1 MHNANSIRNSKPGST
16 ISAKCNLTF
25 VVVFPKYGMKNY
37 ILGPTAI
44 YTFSVPGSLCFLA
57 FLHKLTLL
65 IHAHSNLE
73 ITKLSFTYIPQ
84 GLLSICYMSCTLV
97 TGCPSLHSSWPPS
110 PLPHI
115 YLSSISLQKRN
126 GLPGLSPELGIPQ
139 CSKIR
144 YNPSYQE
151 WTKQPSKR
159 KIVPRED
166 KESETHIHSYC

>member
-1 MHNANSIRNSKPGST
+1 ME
-16 ISAKCNLTF
+16 
-25 VVVFPKYGMKNY
+25 NY

-44 YTFSVPGSLCFLA
+44 NTFPVPGSLCFLA

-65 IHAHSNLE
+65 IHAHRNLE
-73 ITKLSFTYIPQ
+73 ITKLSFTYTPQ
-84 GLLSICYMSCTLV
+84 GLLSICYMSCTLLGTI

-115 YLSSISLQKRN
+115 YLSFISLHKRT

-151 WTKQPSKR
+151 RTKQPNKR
-159 KIVPRED
+159 KMVPRED
-166 KESETHIHSYC
+166 KESETCTHSYW